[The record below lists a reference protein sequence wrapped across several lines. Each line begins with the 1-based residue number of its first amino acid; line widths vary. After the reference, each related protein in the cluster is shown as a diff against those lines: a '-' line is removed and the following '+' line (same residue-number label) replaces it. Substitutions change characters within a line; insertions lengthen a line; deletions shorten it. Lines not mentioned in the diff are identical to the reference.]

1 VTGRL
6 QVTPSLRKLEKL
18 KIIRLME
25 KHKKMNKLDN
35 SASRIISDGVT
46 KSGPVTSHDQ
56 RTDRD
61 GATPSHPVT
70 GKMKKIIFGT
80 DGWRGLIG
88 DELNQGNIAQVAQA
102 FALFL
107 KEKQQHNRVAI
118 GYDGRKYSDT
128 FAMVFARVLKA
139 NGIDVLLSDRV
150 IPTPVVSFT
159 CIHQN
164 CQAGVMITASHNPP
178 QYNGI
183 KFKSAQGSPFATEDT
198 AWVETLIGMADVTM
212 TDSNLPTVN
221 LLNPYLTTIEKQFD
235 FNAIRKAGIKPAIDS
250 MAGAGGLI
258 LKELLQRH
266 GITSQTIFGTPDPDF
281 SGRLAEPVERNL
293 QPLSN
298 LLKSGSF
305 AVGLATDGDAD
316 RLGVMTNSGQWMNVQ
331 ETILY
336 LAQYV
341 KSTRGITG
349 PLVKTASVTD
359 RMLQLFPGE
368 PVADVQVGFKYVAE
382 AMMETQAAFGA
393 EESGGFGFKE
403 HLPERDGIFSA
414 LMFLEMIARSG
425 FPTLD
430 GFMAQKRQELG
441 EICYDRIDAENHSE
455 TRHEVL
461 PGLVENVPESVAS
474 YPVEGIQTYK
484 SSRGIIN
491 GLKIR
496 MEGHPRWVLLR
507 VSETEPI
514 VRIYAEAETN
524 EEVQKLLEAG
534 KRFFE

>member
-1 VTGRL
+1 
-6 QVTPSLRKLEKL
+6 
-18 KIIRLME
+18 
-25 KHKKMNKLDN
+25 MNKLNN
-35 SASRIISDGVT
+35 SAS
-46 KSGPVTSHDQ
+46 
-56 RTDRD
+56 
-61 GATPSHPVT
+61 
-70 GKMKKIIFGT
+70 KIIFGT

-88 DELNQGNIAQVAQA
+88 DELNQNNITLVAQA

-107 KEKQQHNRVAI
+107 KEKHQHNRVTI
-118 GYDGRKYSDT
+118 GYDGRKFSDL
-128 FAMVFARVLKA
+128 FALVFAKVLNA
-139 NGIDVLLSDRV
+139 NNIEVLLSDRV

-198 AWVETLIGMADVTM
+198 ARVEALIGKSKVIMAASDQST
-212 TDSNLPTVN
+212 TN
-221 LLNPYLTTIEKQFD
+221 LLHPYLTTIEKQFD
-235 FNAIRKAGIKPAIDS
+235 FNVIRKSGIKPAIDS

-266 GITSQTIFGTPDPDF
+266 GITSQTIFGTPNPDF

-316 RLGVMTNSGQWMNVQ
+316 RLGVMTNTGQWMNVQ

-341 KSTRGITG
+341 KSTRGIKG

-359 RMLQLFPGE
+359 RVLQLFPGE

-414 LMFLEMIARSG
+414 LMFLEMLARSG
-425 FPTLD
+425 FSSLD
-430 GFMAQKRQELG
+430 DFMAQKRQELG
-441 EICYDRIDAENHSE
+441 VICYDRIDAENHSE
-455 TRHEVL
+455 TRHQVL
-461 PGLVENVPESVAS
+461 PGLVENVPDRVVSL
-474 YPVEGIQTYK
+474 PVKEIQTYK

-496 MEGHPRWVLLR
+496 LEGNPRWLLLR

-514 VRIYAEAETN
+514 IRIYAEAETN
-524 EEVQKLLEAG
+524 EEVQKLLVAG
-534 KRFFE
+534 KEFFE